1 MARSMIAQE
10 LMMPSYTPKQIREA
24 GALAQALGFT
34 LAACPYTMNSPEV
47 KHWVR
52 GYIDSIK
59 HHLRKDY

>member
-1 MARSMIAQE
+1 
-10 LMMPSYTPKQIREA
+10 MPSYTPKQIREA